1 MPDLII
7 CDTSCLILFHKL
19 NKLSLLNKLYNYIY
33 ITPVIEK
40 EFGLDLPDWVNI
52 SQPSNIPLIQTLSQ
66 IIDEGEASAIAL
78 SFEVPGSLL
87 VLDDLKARSVAKSL
101 NLKITG
107 SLGILIKL
115 KQQGYIQLLKPIL
128 EEVQLTDFR
137 ISDNIIKKILSIAGE

>member
-115 KQQGYIQLLKPIL
+115 KQQGYVTSLKPIL
-128 EEVQLTDFR
+128 EEVQQTDFR